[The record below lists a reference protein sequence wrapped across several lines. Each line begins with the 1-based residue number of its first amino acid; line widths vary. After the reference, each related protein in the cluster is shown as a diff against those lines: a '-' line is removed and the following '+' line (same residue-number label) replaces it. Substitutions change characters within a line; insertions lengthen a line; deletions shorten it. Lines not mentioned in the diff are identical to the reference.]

1 MIVRHWMSPKFVL
14 LPIETSLPDALRF
27 LNSKGINL
35 AGVLR
40 HGHIAGAVTRSEI
53 YEMLESGDPMTLL
66 SRKTLASVV
75 PPTATLVYAD
85 DPIDRAARFICD
97 RNLPAVPVMQKD
109 EMVGII
115 TPPDICRALVDILG
129 TRNPDAS
136 MVMTLTTPR
145 GSDLLAEIR
154 RRSEGLS
161 LQSLVAYPTAA
172 KEWQVMLRMRG
183 EPAKVAAPPPPP
195 PAPVAIE
202 PPVPAALE
210 KCA

>member
-1 MIVRHWMSPKFVL
+1 MIVRQWMSTKFVL

-27 LNSKGINL
+27 LNSKGIHL
-35 AGVLR
+35 VGVLR

-85 DPIDRAARFICD
+85 DPIDRAARFISE
-97 RNLPAVPVMQKD
+97 RGLPAVPVMNKD

-115 TPPDICRALVDILG
+115 TPPDICRAMCDILG

-136 MVMTLTTPR
+136 MVMTLTTPK
-145 GSDLLAEIR
+145 GADVLDEIR
-154 RRSEGLS
+154 RRSQGLS
-161 LQSLVAYPTAA
+161 LQSVVAIPTPT
-172 KEWQVMLRMRG
+172 KEWQVLLRLRG
-183 EPAKVAAPPPPP
+183 EAGKPPMVPVAPPP
-195 PAPVAIE
+195 
-202 PPVPAALE
+202 AAELE